1 MKTDLYNVHFSI
13 KLSQVLRVFFILLKM
28 WLADTSILFVS
39 EPASGGAQGSDELF
53 RIETICLANRKTS
66 EV

>member
-28 WLADTSILFVS
+28 WLADTQVVFYLSQNLRLEELRALMNSSGLRPFV
-39 EPASGGAQGSDELF
+39 
-53 RIETICLANRKTS
+53 
-66 EV
+66 